1 MYCLVS
7 ERKLRGSEYRGKY
20 WRGALLNIRAV
31 HTEQMPYIVCAIPS
45 EAWDTLELQRFIAY
59 MNHAN
64 HKVSADDNKSFMLC
78 KAMGTANGVMYQII
92 ARGGAGLTR
101 DDGEYPQRRMSLIAT
116 EQVSDPRLEYFNAT
130 TRNILATRYVSQDRE
145 FDSLS
150 MFYQNTNLRFDR
162 EEFARFKRALGS
174 YWNSARDLTSF
185 RNVLEQ
191 TYQ

>member
-45 EAWDTLELQRFIAY
+45 EAWGTLEIQRFIAY

-64 HKVSADDNKSFMLC
+64 REVSADDHKSFMLC
-78 KAMGTANGVMYQII
+78 KAMGTANGVTYQII
-92 ARGGAGLTR
+92 ARGGAGITR
-101 DDGEYPQRRMSLIAT
+101 EDGEYPQRRMSLIAT
-116 EQVSDPRLEYFNAT
+116 EQVADPRLEYFNAP
-130 TRNILATRYVSQDRE
+130 TRHILANRAPTMDAE

-150 MFYQNTNLRFDR
+150 MFYQNSNLRFDR

-174 YWNSARDLTSF
+174 HWNSARDLTSL
-185 RNVLEQ
+185 RNMLEQ
-191 TYQ
+191 TYS

>member
-7 ERKLRGSEYRGKY
+7 ERKLRGSDYRGKY
-20 WRGALLNIRAV
+20 YRGALLNIRAV
-31 HTEQMPYIVCAIPS
+31 HTEQMPFIVCAIPS
-45 EAWDTLELQRFIAY
+45 EAWGSLEIQRFIEY

-64 HKVSADDNKSFMLC
+64 SEVSFDDHKSFMLC
-78 KAMGTANGVMYQII
+78 KAMGTANGVTYQII
-92 ARGGAGLTR
+92 ARGGAGITR
-101 DDGEYPQRRMSLIAT
+101 DDGEYIQRRMSLIAS
-116 EQVSDPRLEYFNAT
+116 EQVSDPRLEYFNVP
-130 TRNILATRYVSQDRE
+130 TRNILATRSVPQDRE

-162 EEFARFKRALGS
+162 EEFAWFKRAVGS
-174 YWNSARDLTSF
+174 HWNSARDLTSF